1 MRWPGRRLRDKGGR
15 AGRRGN
21 LAHPDLWR
29 VGGIRGRLRE
39 VGVCE
44 MSAGSVSPALRSGYF
59 APPNVIT
66 AEAELL
72 RRAGG
77 VHTL

>member
-1 MRWPGRRLRDKGGR
+1 M
-15 AGRRGN
+15 
-21 LAHPDLWR
+21 
-29 VGGIRGRLRE
+29 

-66 AEAELL
+66 AEAEQL

>member
-1 MRWPGRRLRDKGGR
+1 M
-15 AGRRGN
+15 
-21 LAHPDLWR
+21 
-29 VGGIRGRLRE
+29 VGL
-39 VGVCE
+39 CE
-44 MSAGSVSPALRSGYF
+44 MSAGSVSPALRSGFF